1 MYYGFIGKIY
11 VFLLKVFHSMVD
23 RRQEVKNL
31 MVLFLSYT
39 NHQLLKLTNYL
50 ISQNIGNYE
59 CTVYYVPIH
68 SCVPITC
75 KPLNMKTAQQR
86 SSPQQI
92 HD

>member
-31 MVLFLSYT
+31 MVIILSYT

-50 ISQNIGNYE
+50 KSQIKGNYE
-59 CTVYYVPIH
+59 CTVYLRKYLFTVAYLSLVNH
-68 SCVPITC
+68 
-75 KPLNMKTAQQR
+75 
-86 SSPQQI
+86 
-92 HD
+92 